1 MTTFTRDML
10 TTFVHMPSS
19 EWRSLTVAMGVM
31 YRVRLNKETHIVDQ
45 ARRIFGED
53 IPTRQEWEVVKDKVN
68 KVRRQVLV
76 EQQKLDEQN
85 GVATNESP
93 RIRKR
98 NYQRDYMRKR
108 RKDAKAQKAQTMGN

>member
-1 MTTFTRDML
+1 MATFTKEML
-10 TTFVHMPSS
+10 TDFVHMPSR

-31 YRVRLNKETHIVDQ
+31 YRVRLSKETHIVDQ
-45 ARRIFGED
+45 ARRLFGDD
-53 IPTRQEWEVVKDKVN
+53 IPTREQWESVKEKVN

-85 GVATNESP
+85 GVATSESP

-98 NYQRDYMRKR
+98 NYQRDYMRR
-108 RKDAKAQKAQTMGN
+108 RRQKAQPAPDDGIH

>member
-1 MTTFTRDML
+1 MATFSKEML
-10 TTFVHMPSS
+10 TSFVHMQVR

-45 ARRIFGED
+45 ARRLFGD
-53 IPTRQEWEVVKDKVN
+53 DVPTREQWETVKEKVN

-85 GVATNESP
+85 GVATDENP

-98 NYQRDYMRKR
+98 NYQRDYMRRR
-108 RKDAKAQKAQTMGN
+108 RKDAKQATEGSNH

>member
-1 MTTFTRDML
+1 MATFTKEML
-10 TTFVHMPSS
+10 TLFVHMSSS
-19 EWRSLTVAMGVM
+19 EWRGLTVAMGVM

-45 ARRIFGED
+45 ARRIFGND
-53 IPTRQEWEVVKDKVN
+53 VPTREQWEAVKEKVN

-85 GVATNESP
+85 GVATNENP

-98 NYQRDYMRKR
+98 NYQREYMRKR
-108 RKDAKAQKAQTMGN
+108 RKDAKQSLEGGNH

>member
-1 MTTFTRDML
+1 MATFSKEML
-10 TTFVHMPSS
+10 TQFVHMQAS

-45 ARRIFGED
+45 ARRLFGND
-53 IPTRQEWEVVKDKVN
+53 VPTREQWETVKEKVN
-68 KVRRQVLV
+68 KVRRQVLI

-98 NYQRDYMRKR
+98 IYQREYMRKR
-108 RKDAKAQKAQTMGN
+108 RKDAKQAREDSNH

>member
-1 MTTFTRDML
+1 MTTFTKEML
-10 TTFVHMPSS
+10 TQFVHMAAS

-45 ARRIFGED
+45 ARRLFGDDVPSRE
-53 IPTRQEWEVVKDKVN
+53 QWEAVKEKVN

-85 GVATNESP
+85 GVATDDNP

-98 NYQRDYMRKR
+98 NYQREYMRRR
-108 RKDAKAQKAQTMGN
+108 RKDAKALQGGNQ